1 MTGFSEIR
9 FFPLAVCILISS
21 FLYMV
26 ICIVVY
32 RIKREK
38 LMVEKRV
45 ENLPHREQQ
54 QNIKKDVKKK
64 GLQLILITHGN
75 GLTKKSLKIK
85 ILQHYLEVDL
95 TQE

>member
-32 RIKREK
+32 RIK
-38 LMVEKRV
+38 
-45 ENLPHREQQ
+45 
-54 QNIKKDVKKK
+54 QN
-64 GLQLILITHGN
+64 GTIL
-75 GLTKKSLKIK
+75 
-85 ILQHYLEVDL
+85 
-95 TQE
+95 

>member
-9 FFPLAVCILISS
+9 FFPLDVSNMISS
-21 FLYMV
+21 FKYMV

-54 QNIKKDVKKK
+54 QNIKKDVKKRRAETERYNPIK
-64 GLQLILITHGN
+64 EHGSWN
-75 GLTKKSLKIK
+75 CWGKSL
-85 ILQHYLEVDL
+85 LLRVL
-95 TQE
+95 C